1 MVQAL
6 SPLMGFE
13 EFLEWHPG
21 DGRLFE
27 LIRGIPR
34 EVNPKGPHERLGG
47 WLTIELGIEIRQK
60 ALPFF
65 IPNTATL
72 KPFRELSG
80 YKPDVVVLD
89 EREMGNEPR
98 WEQQSTII
106 HGKSVVL
113 AIEIASDNWR
123 DDYELKLGD
132 YEQMGVREYWIA
144 DYLGIA
150 AARHIGRPKRPTLSV
165 CRLGEDGEFE
175 IEQFQGDQLILSR
188 EFPGLSLTAAQ
199 VLGAARGS
207 L

>member
-6 SPLMGFE
+6 PNLMGFD
-13 EFLEWHPG
+13 EFLKWHPE
-21 DGRLFE
+21 DGRKFE

-47 WLTIELGIEIRQK
+47 WLTIELGIEIRQRE
-60 ALPFF
+60 LPFF
-65 IPNTATL
+65 IPSTATL

-89 EREMGNEPR
+89 EREMANEPR
-98 WEQQSTII
+98 WQRQSTIVN
-106 HGKSVVL
+106 GATVVL
-113 AIEIASDNWR
+113 AIEIASGNWR

-150 AARHIGRPKRPTLSV
+150 AARHIGKPKRPTLTV
-165 CRLGEDGEFE
+165 CGLGEDGEFG
-175 IEQFQGDQLILSR
+175 IERFQGEERVRSQV
-188 EFPGLSLTAAQ
+188 FPRLVLTAEQ
-199 VLGAARGS
+199 VLGQAGE
-207 L
+207 

>member
-6 SPLMGFE
+6 PRSMGFD
-13 EFLEWHPG
+13 EFLEWHPS
-21 DGRLFE
+21 DGRRFE

-47 WLTIELGIEIRQK
+47 WLMIELGLAIRQYQ
-60 ALPFF
+60 LPFF

-72 KPFRELSG
+72 KPFREFSG

-89 EREMGNEPR
+89 EREMGSEPR
-98 WEQQSTII
+98 WERQSTII

-113 AIEIASDNWR
+113 AIEIASGNWQ

-150 AARHIGRPKRPTLSV
+150 AARHIGKPKRPTLSICV
-165 CRLGEDGEFE
+165 LGEDGEFG
-175 IEQFQGDQLILSR
+175 IERFQGDDWIVSR

-199 VLGAARGS
+199 VLGQARGGV
-207 L
+207 